1 MTIKTLPALS
11 EARPRANVQFDLSP
25 RALQA
30 WNPGIRSA
38 VDDDEST
45 ITVYDPIGEDMWGE
59 GVTAKRIAA
68 ALRRIGSGND
78 VTVNINSPGGNYFEG
93 LAIYN
98 LLREHQGRVRVNVMG
113 IAASAASVVAM
124 ASDELRIGR
133 AAFLM
138 VHNAWVGVIGN
149 RLELREIADW
159 LEPFDAAAADL
170 YHTRTGI
177 DLETIVAQLD
187 AETWIGGAEAT
198 SSGWADALLTADE
211 VEEAGGQANQRLA
224 AKELD
229 LAMAKAGIPRSR
241 RRELMQ
247 EFKSGTPSA
256 AGGGTPSAAPSDT
269 PSAIEMNLEPLP
281 KLQFPGGITHA

>member
-1 MTIKTLPALS
+1 MTLKTLPTLPA
-11 EARPRANVQFDLSP
+11 ARPRANVQFDLSP
-25 RALQA
+25 RAMQA

-38 VDDDEST
+38 MDDEEST
-45 ITVYDPIGEDMWGE
+45 ITIYDPIGEDMWGD
-59 GVTAKRIAA
+59 GVTAKRIAG

-98 LLREHQGRVRVNVMG
+98 LLREHQGRVVVNVMG
-113 IAASAASVVAM
+113 IAASAASVIAM
-124 ASDELRIGR
+124 GSDELRIGR

-138 VHNAWVGVIGN
+138 VHNAWVGVMGN
-149 RLELREIADW
+149 RLELREVADW

-170 YHTRTGI
+170 YHVRTGI
-177 DLETIVAQLD
+177 PQESIVAQLD
-187 AETWIGGAEAT
+187 AETWIGGGEAVT
-198 SSGWADALLTADE
+198 AGWADGLLTADE
-211 VEEAGGQANQRLA
+211 VEEGGAQASHRLA

-256 AGGGTPSAAPSDT
+256 AGGGTPRATATDT
-269 PSAIEMNLEPLP
+269 PSAVEHDLEPLP
-281 KLQFPGGITHA
+281 KLEFPGGMSNA